1 MTSID
6 SKAGETRELS
16 EIDLAVTEMT
26 NIVSK
31 ELSADELE
39 AVSGGDY
46 SFMPSAPS
54 KQTVQTIGAVVGAV
68 TGVVT
73 GSSLVVG
80 TNLLYG
86 AGHIAGDADAHNSK

>member
-1 MTSID
+1 MTNND
-6 SKAGETRELS
+6 PNELS
-16 EIDLAVTEMT
+16 T
-26 NIVSK
+26 N
-31 ELSADELE
+31 ELE

-73 GSSLVVG
+73 GSALVVG
-80 TNLLYG
+80 ANLLYG
-86 AGHIAGDADAHNSK
+86 TGHVAGDGDAHNKS